1 VTSRQRVRRRADP
14 ADPSR
19 VLGYARCST
28 AEQADSGAGLAAQEA
43 AIRAECSRR
52 GWNLVDVLVDAG
64 ASGKSVAGR
73 PGLASCSTMIEQGLG
88 GTLMVSKLD
97 RLSRSVVDFAQ
108 LLARAQHERWN
119 ICALDAG
126 LDLSTPSGS

>member
-1 VTSRQRVRRRADP
+1 
-14 ADPSR
+14 
-19 VLGYARCST
+19 
-28 AEQADSGAGLAAQEA
+28 
-43 AIRAECSRR
+43 
-52 GWNLVDVLVDAG
+52 
-64 ASGKSVAGR
+64 
-73 PGLASCSTMIEQGLG
+73 MIEQGLG